1 GFPTNPSFPRSSKS
15 LFNLL
20 FATLHQPPPLLLTN
34 NWYKDHFQLHSF
46 STIYLPHLRT
56 RTAMELVT
64 PAVERMGGSE
74 GITRNSTLICA
85 PIMADTVDQ
94 MLVQMNLAKSSGA
107 DLVEIRLDSLK
118 EFSPREDIQTLIK
131 LSSLPTL
138 FTYRPTWE
146 GGQYNGD
153 EQSRL
158 DALRLAMEL
167 GADHI
172 DVELQAVDDFKN
184 LIHGDKPTK
193 CKLIVSS
200 HNYQNTPSVEDMG
213 NLVAKIQSTGADI
226 VKFATTALD
235 ITDVARVF
243 QITAHSQV
251 SGVPIIAM
259 VMGERGL
266 MSRVLCPKFGG
277 YLTFGTLEHG
287 RVSAP
292 GQPTIRDLL
301 DLFNFRQLGP
311 DTKVYGIIGK
321 PVGHSKSPMLYNHAF
336 RSVGFN
342 GVYVHLLVD
351 DVKNF
356 LETYSSTDFA
366 GFSCTIPHKE
376 SVVQCCDEVDPI
388 AKSIGAV
395 NCIIRRQNDGK
406 LYGCNT
412 DYVGAISA
420 IEDGLRG
427 SDVQNGSTVSPLAGK
442 LFVVIGAGGAGKA
455 LAYGAKEKD
464 RARELAE
471 IIGGEALSLADLSTY
486 HPEEGMI
493 LANTTSIGMQPN
505 IEETPISKGFRLAA
519 WLSKELIAP
528 SESNLRPDASL
539 QEEAL
544 KSYALVFDAVYT
556 PKITRLLREARE
568 CGAKI
573 VTGVEMFIGQAYE
586 QYERFTG
593 LPAPKELFREIMEK
607 H

>member
-1 GFPTNPSFPRSSKS
+1 
-15 LFNLL
+15 
-20 FATLHQPPPLLLTN
+20 
-34 NWYKDHFQLHSF
+34 
-46 STIYLPHLRT
+46 
-56 RTAMELVT
+56 MELVT
-64 PAVERMGGSE
+64 PQVEKMGGSSKE
-74 GITRNSTLICA
+74 ITRNSTLICA

-94 MLVQMNLAKSSGA
+94 MLIQMNSAKISGA

-118 EFSPREDIQTLIK
+118 GFSAREDTQTLIK
-131 LSSLPTL
+131 LSPLPTL

-146 GGQYNGD
+146 GGQYDGD

-158 DALRLAMEL
+158 AALRLAMEL

-172 DVELQAVDDFKN
+172 DVELKAVDDFNN
-184 LIHGDKPTK
+184 LIRGDKATK

-200 HNYQNTPSVEDMG
+200 HNYKNTPSVEELG

-226 VKFATTALD
+226 VKFATTAVD

-243 QITAHSQV
+243 QITANSQV

-259 VMGERGL
+259 VMGEKGL

-287 RVSAP
+287 KVSAP

-311 DTKVYGIIGK
+311 DTKVFGIIGK

-351 DVKNF
+351 NVKNF
-356 LETYSSTDFA
+356 LETYSSIDFA

-376 SVVQCCDEVDPI
+376 SLLQCCDEVDPV

-395 NCIIRRQNDGK
+395 NCAIRRPNDGK

-427 SDVQNGSTVSPLAGK
+427 SGIQNGATGSPLAGR

-455 LAYGAKEKD
+455 LAYGAKAKGARIVIANRTYD
-464 RARELAE
+464 RAREIAE
-471 IIGGEALSLADLSTY
+471 IIGGEALSLADLNTY
-486 HPEEGMI
+486 SPEEGMI
-493 LANTTSIGMQPN
+493 LANTTSIGMQPKVD
-505 IEETPISKGFRLAA
+505 ETPVLK
-519 WLSKELIAP
+519 
-528 SESNLRPDASL
+528 
-539 QEEAL
+539 EAL

-556 PKITRLLREARE
+556 PKITRLLREAGE
-568 CGAKI
+568 CGATI

-593 LPAPKELFREIMEK
+593 LPAPKELFREIMERS
-607 H
+607 